1 MGARTREL
9 FLLNSHYSLLDFLSL
24 SAGGLTGDFVYSTV
38 SFDFPANMASPTT
51 ASGMTLT
58 VVDDDVLEDAEVF
71 EGIFAIPVQVASQI
85 RIRKGMT
92 QVTSIIIEDDD
103 GMLCGSVMCKGCP
116 CDKSE
121 TLNSLLCCSSSPCV
135 CLFACLSLFVIC
147 VYTYICLC
155 VLFVIDAVVEVS
167 FATESYS
174 VMESSGRVGVQLRVD
189 GKYYIDFQVVV
200 ECRDTH
206 TVSAEGEC
214 GGQF

>member
-1 MGARTREL
+1 MGARTREH

-24 SAGGLTGDFVYSTV
+24 STGGLTGDFVSSTV
-38 SFDFPANMASPTT
+38 SFDFPANMASSTT

-103 GMLCGSVMCKGCP
+103 GMLRGSVICKGCA

-121 TLNSLLCCSSSPCV
+121 TLNSLLCCSS
-135 CLFACLSLFVIC
+135 
-147 VYTYICLC
+147 
-155 VLFVIDAVVEVS
+155 
-167 FATESYS
+167 
-174 VMESSGRVGVQLRVD
+174 
-189 GKYYIDFQVVV
+189 
-200 ECRDTH
+200 
-206 TVSAEGEC
+206 
-214 GGQF
+214 